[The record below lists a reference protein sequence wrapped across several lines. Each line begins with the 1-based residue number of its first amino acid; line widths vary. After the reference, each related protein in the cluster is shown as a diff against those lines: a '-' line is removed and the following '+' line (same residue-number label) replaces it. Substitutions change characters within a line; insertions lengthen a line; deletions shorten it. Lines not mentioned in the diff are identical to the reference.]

1 MNKGIGNY
9 LLYSPCGYHIADK
22 GPLGGLPVD
31 GADEVE
37 EVEGLDED
45 VVVGLDDERRFRRFA
60 DVVEPLEAH
69 HVLVAQ
75 VVDVVDEIAL
85 LIFLAAN

>member
-1 MNKGIGNY
+1 MILAQW
-9 LLYSPCGYHIADK
+9 LLPRRHDVTDERSFRR
-22 GPLGGLPVD
+22 LPVD
-31 GADEVE
+31 GVDEIE
-37 EVEGLDED
+37 EVDRLDED